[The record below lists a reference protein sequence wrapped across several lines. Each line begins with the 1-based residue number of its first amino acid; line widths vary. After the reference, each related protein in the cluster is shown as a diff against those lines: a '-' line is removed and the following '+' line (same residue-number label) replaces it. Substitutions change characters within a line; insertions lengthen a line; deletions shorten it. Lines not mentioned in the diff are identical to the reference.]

1 MHDQNR
7 FDCFKIFLYNDD
19 DDIEKLILKN
29 GSLIF
34 SAMVFFPEKCP
45 KIRGT

>member
-19 DDIEKLILKN
+19 DDIEKLILKDS
-29 GSLIF
+29 SLIF
-34 SAMVFFPEKCP
+34 SAMFFFSWKMS
-45 KIRGT
+45 